1 MFLIRHLRSFE
12 YLGAKLGG
20 DWASGRAWAAT
31 WVPAAE
37 GWGGDAIRRRE
48 GSGVAGVDGEGGGGM
63 EWAVVAAAAQTLAPV
78 SARHVARGGGKEQ
91 KKTLQGCGEER
102 KQE

>member
-1 MFLIRHLRSFE
+1 M
-12 YLGAKLGG
+12 
-20 DWASGRAWAAT
+20 
-31 WVPAAE
+31 
-37 GWGGDAIRRRE
+37 
-48 GSGVAGVDGEGGGGM
+48 AGVDGEGGGGM